1 MDTSRIDGV
10 KAPQHRGTPSSHLQ
24 DGLDALLFFD
34 GLEPRLLA
42 LPLDLL
48 EDGLGLLELLLDLA
62 LALRVPNSGF
72 SGDARL
78 RLESH
83 GLQLLGD
90 LPFLLGDG
98 AHRLKFFGY
107 RLRAPR
113 LHLLLLRL
121 DLRWSSIGVSFSS
134 LSRLEAF
141 RGPEALAR
149 PYTL

>member
-24 DGLDALLFFD
+24 DGLDALLLLDRFQ
-34 GLEPRLLA
+34 PRLLA
-42 LPLDLL
+42 LALDLL

-90 LPFLLGDG
+90 LPFLLGDSSHG
-98 AHRLKFFGY
+98 LKFFGY

-113 LHLLLLRL
+113 LHLLFFGL
-121 DLRWSSIGVSFSS
+121 DLCW
-134 LSRLEAF
+134 
-141 RGPEALAR
+141 
-149 PYTL
+149 

>member
-10 KAPQHRGTPSSHLQ
+10 KAPQHRGTPSSHLE
-24 DGLDALLFFD
+24 DRLDPLLLLD

-48 EDGLGLLELLLDLA
+48 EDGLGLPELLLDLA
-62 LALRVPNSGF
+62 LALRVPDSGF

-83 GLQLLGD
+83 GFEFFGD

-98 AHRLKFFGY
+98 AHRLKFFRH

-113 LHLLLLRL
+113 LHLLFFRL
-121 DLRWSSIGVSFSS
+121 DLRG
-134 LSRLEAF
+134 R
-141 RGPEALAR
+141 R
-149 PYTL
+149 PVRY